1 MSAESD
7 LGGLDLA
14 AIETALRE
22 LQRAFPQINKDLFD
36 RRDPLDDDVL
46 DNMLAGYA
54 RVDQLVCDGVDIF
67 AMGQLHHWLDLNAT
81 VLCGDGLVV
90 RARHHRL
97 LEATESRFYEQPNG
111 SISDIMEWYALNGG
125 KSVWRRATGV
135 FIRVLSEPQLFI
147 EGNHRTGALVMSYLL
162 GREGR
167 PPFVLTAKNAREFF
181 NPSSVIKKTK
191 KRSLSMQ
198 LKMPGLGRAFA
209 DYLQRQANPSFLLS
223 RESALASTDSFPI
236 ATPPK

>member
-1 MSAESD
+1 
-7 LGGLDLA
+7 
-14 AIETALRE
+14 
-22 LQRAFPQINKDLFD
+22 LFD
-36 RRDPLDDDVL
+36 RRDPLDDEVL
-46 DNMLAGYA
+46 ENMLEGYIK
-54 RVDQLVCDGVDIF
+54 VDRLICEGVDIF
-67 AMGQLHHWLDLNAT
+67 AMGQLHQWLDLNAT
-81 VLCGDGLVV
+81 VLCGTDGAV

-111 SISDIMEWYALNGG
+111 GIRDIMEWYALNRG

-135 FIRVLSEPQLFI
+135 FIRLLSDPQLFI

-198 LKMPGLGRAFA
+198 LKMPGIGRAFA
-209 DYLQRQANPSFLLS
+209 EYLEAKANPSFLLS
-223 RESALASTDSFPI
+223 PAPAPESKDGRHAPTA
-236 ATPPK
+236 AR